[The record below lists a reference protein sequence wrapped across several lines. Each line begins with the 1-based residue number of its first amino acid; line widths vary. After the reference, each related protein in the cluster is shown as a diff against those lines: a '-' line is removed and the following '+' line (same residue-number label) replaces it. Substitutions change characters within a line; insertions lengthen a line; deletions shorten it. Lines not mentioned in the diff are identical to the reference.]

1 MAKVC
6 RRLESSGRGL
16 LADRAH
22 NRNEV
27 SLEFFKQLVG
37 GRRGHSLVRVVNVR
51 VGDVL
56 VGRKVRGILSAEL
69 ECPFEIGHHRREVV
83 GRPRPRP
90 CIVGGGA
97 VCDGARDMV
106 GRYLDLLL
114 IFTVCDTD
122 QARVVGIVWQLAP

>member
-1 MAKVC
+1 MTF
-6 RRLESSGRGL
+6 
-16 LADRAH
+16 
-22 NRNEV
+22 
-27 SLEFFKQLVG
+27 EFVEQFLG
-37 GRRGHSLVRVVNVR
+37 GRRGHTLVRVVDVR
-51 VGDVL
+51 VGDAL
-56 VGRKVRGILSAEL
+56 VGRKVRGILSAEV
-69 ECPFEIGHHRREVV
+69 ECPFEIGHHGREVV

-122 QARVVGIVWQLAP
+122 QARVVGIIWQALAIANERVE